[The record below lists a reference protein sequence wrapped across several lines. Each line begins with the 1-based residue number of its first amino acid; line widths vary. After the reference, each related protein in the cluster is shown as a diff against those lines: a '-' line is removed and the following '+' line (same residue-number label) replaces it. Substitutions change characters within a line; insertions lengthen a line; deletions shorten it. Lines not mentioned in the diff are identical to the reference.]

1 MYIATSPASNFSMAT
16 TLDKNINLSDGA
28 IRGSDRDADGVL
40 AFKGIP
46 FAAPPVGPLRWK
58 PPTPPTPWA
67 HVLDATQFGST
78 CWSFLLGLPT
88 STPESEDCLTLNI
101 WTTAVRSIEKR
112 SVMIWIHGGG
122 FQCGSSAAPRYD
134 GSELAKKGV
143 VCVSFNYRLGALGFL
158 ALPELDD
165 EGYPSGN
172 FGLQDQIAAV
182 RWVQNNIAAFGGDPN
197 NITLF
202 GESAG
207 GHAIGLLM
215 SSPLAKGLFHKAIL
229 QSGAFWDTENGS
241 LPTVEEARQQGLLLV
256 KKLGANSVSAL
267 RSLPAKTIAEAA
279 QWNPL
284 TDPRVTA
291 FAPNIDGYVLP
302 CVPAKAFLEGRQ
314 MKIPIIAGWNSVEE
328 YFFKAAALPHSSPA
342 EFKSAGSLLFGS
354 RTEEFLSFYPADTNE
369 LATTSS
375 DLLIGD
381 LRISQQTWEAADLH
395 SRHGESPAY
404 VYYLTYTSPYSPVAA
419 HGADLAFVFG
429 TLARNEIVD
438 SAPPAGDKDRL
449 FSDQVMAYWI
459 NFANNSDPNDP
470 NASLPLWPA
479 YSGGGADVQ
488 ELGQTIAPVNFTRAR
503 FEFLQ
508 SLRADG
514 VLPTNWLETNISFG
528 SENGGAS
535 VVDNTILSG

>member
-1 MYIATSPASNFSMAT
+1 MTT
-16 TLDKNINLSDGA
+16 TLDQNINLSDGP
-28 IRGSDRDADGVL
+28 IRGPGRDADGVL

-58 PPTPPTPWA
+58 PPTPPSPRT

-78 CWSFLLGLPT
+78 GWSFLRGLPT

-101 WTTAVRSIEKR
+101 WTAALRSSEKR

-122 FQCGSSAAPRYD
+122 FQFGSSATPKYD
-134 GSELAKKGV
+134 GSELAKKSV

-158 ALPELDD
+158 ALPGLDE
-165 EGYPSGN
+165 EGHPSGN
-172 FGLQDQIAAV
+172 FGLQDQLAAI
-182 RWVQNNIAAFGGDPN
+182 RWVRNNIAAFGGDPN

-215 SSPLAKGLFHKAIL
+215 SSPLAEGLFHKGIL

-241 LPTVEEARQQGLLLV
+241 LPTIEEAHQQGLLLA
-256 KKLGANSVSAL
+256 KKLGANSISKL
-267 RSLPAKTIAEAA
+267 RSLPAKTIVEAA

-284 TDPRVTA
+284 TDPRLTA
-291 FAPNIDGYVLP
+291 FAPSIDGYVLP
-302 CVPAKAFLEGRQ
+302 CAPARTFLEGRQ
-314 MKIPIIAGWNSVEE
+314 MKIPIIAGWNAVEE
-328 YFFKAAALPHSSPA
+328 YFFKAGALPHSSPA
-342 EFKSAGSLLFGS
+342 EFKSVSSLLFGS

-369 LATTSS
+369 LATASS

-381 LRISQQTWEAADLH
+381 LRISQQTWEAVDLH

-404 VYYLTYTSPYSPVAA
+404 AYYLTYTSPYSPVAA

-429 TLARNEIVD
+429 TLGRNEIVD
-438 SAPPAGDKDRL
+438 SAPPAGAKDRL

-459 NFANNSDPNDP
+459 NFANNGNPNDQK
-470 NASLPLWPA
+470 ASLPLWSA
-479 YSGGGADVQ
+479 YGGGGPDVQ
-488 ELGQTIAPVNFTRAR
+488 ELGETIAPVNFPRAR

-514 VLPTNWLETNISFG
+514 VLPTHWLQNNVSSG
-528 SENGGAS
+528 SENAGAS
-535 VVDNTILSG
+535 VLDNTILSG